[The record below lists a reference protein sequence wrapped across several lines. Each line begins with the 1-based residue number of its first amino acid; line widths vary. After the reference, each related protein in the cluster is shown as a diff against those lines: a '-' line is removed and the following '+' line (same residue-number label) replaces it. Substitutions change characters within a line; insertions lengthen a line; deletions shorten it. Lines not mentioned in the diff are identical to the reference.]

1 MESFQEFVTMTIDVW
16 NHGFMGIPIARY
28 LAAAGILIFFLL
40 LRRTVVQWLLNR
52 LKKLSSQTETR
63 LDDEIVASLE
73 PPVRLVPVI
82 LGVFFALRFLNLEG
96 GAALFS
102 EKLIRSMIA
111 FMIFWA
117 LLSAIPPL
125 FRLLSNIKEKV
136 GEALLDWAQKAV
148 KIAVIAIGAAT
159 ILDMWGIKVGPV
171 LAGFGLFGVAVA
183 LGAQDLFKNLISGI
197 LILTERRFGKG
208 DWIHVEGVVEG
219 TVEEIG
225 FRSTR
230 IRRFDKAPVFVP
242 NARLSDNTLTN
253 FSHMT
258 HRRIFWTIGLE
269 YRTTL
274 DTLRKVRDRIE
285 NHLLENPAFVNPPEV
300 PLFVRID
307 RFSDSSIDIMV
318 YCFTRTTAWGEWL
331 AAKEGLALSI
341 KAIVEEEGTS
351 FAFPSRSLYVENLPE
366 SEAPQVFIPPA
377 DQDTK
382 P

>member
-1 MESFQEFVTMTIDVW
+1 MESFREFFTITIDVW

-28 LAAAGILIFFLL
+28 LAAAGIIIFFLM

-73 PPVRLVPVI
+73 PPVRLVPII
-82 LGVFFALRFLNLEG
+82 LGIFFALRFLNLEG
-96 GAALFS
+96 SAALFS
-102 EKLIRSMIA
+102 EKLIRSMVA

-117 LLSAIPPL
+117 LLSAVPPL
-125 FRLLSNIKEKV
+125 FRLLGNVKEKV

-148 KIAVIAIGAAT
+148 KIAIIAIGAAT

-230 IRRFDKAPVFVP
+230 IRRFDRAPVFVP

-253 FSHMT
+253 FSDMT

-274 DTLRKVRDRIE
+274 DALRRIRDRIE
-285 NHLLENPAFVNPPEV
+285 NHLLENPAFANPPEV
-300 PLFVRID
+300 PLFVRVD

-318 YCFTRTTAWGEWL
+318 YCFTRTTVWGEWL
-331 AAKEGLALSI
+331 AAKEALALFI

-351 FAFPSRSLYVENLPE
+351 FAFPSRSIYFENLPE

-377 DQDTK
+377 AQDAQK
-382 P
+382 